1 MLFNA
6 RSFFILTLLFVQ
18 LSLRATLP
26 ELSSIDPIEYD
37 EKAQRLIAK
46 NDAQL
51 QLDQI
56 RVKADRITYYREY
69 SLADAIGRVV
79 INAQGI
85 RLLAERLS
93 YDGENKEFAL
103 DDLRTGYW
111 PYHLS
116 AKSAGGTNNYINLN
130 ETTLYYG
137 TPSIMTPNIKAKSV
151 NFNNGRSSS
160 IKFKK
165 ATVRLGPIP
174 IFYLPSYTHYFSEA
188 PLHLEATTGS
198 DSQLGVYLQT
208 TYLAQI
214 TPSLRAGLNLDL
226 YTKRGLLIGPAAQ
239 YSHSSKSHSLVG
251 AFSSGIIRDNAETF
265 IDNNGEE
272 TSSTRGYAEW
282 KHRHQIG
289 KRFQLINSL
298 SYWSDSEATLDFRDS
313 YFNKN
318 RRPDNFT
325 EASYL
330 GKNYLLSA
338 FGRFPSGNFHLTQQR
353 IPEVRLD
360 VFPTPL
366 WITGAYHHGS
376 ASYSLLREDFINTFD
391 NGINPILFDPDYTQY
406 QRLEINYSIQRPLRL
421 KDWVTL
427 TPMANTRLTHYQ
439 NQTMDANV
447 GDIFSLSPNKKTSR
461 EIYSFGFD
469 LEARAHANYPTIN
482 KLWEINGL
490 RHTLRPIA
498 KYRYYSKDNKN
509 NQIAAIERRAFD
521 LSRPIVDLNDLR
533 YSDTLNPTQ
542 LLRVGVENLYQTRS
556 EGYGSRNLASL
567 NVYQD
572 VLLDADN
579 YERYDNQPS
588 ESLHASWV
596 ELMLRPAPWLRFD
609 MSARFKTKDLTLEQ
623 LMTRSTLINGGSW
636 QIGLSTDMLRKQI
649 NQYRIDFICK
659 LSERYALFTNVRFDG
674 QTNEFTH
681 TRIGINTKIGNLWQ
695 LIYALTFRNNTSRES
710 DFSLTVNL
718 RLNQQ

>member
-6 RSFFILTLLFVQ
+6 RSFFILLLLSVQ
-18 LSLRATLP
+18 SPLRATLP

-69 SLADAIGRVV
+69 SLADAAGRVEV
-79 INAQGI
+79 STKGI
-85 RLLAERLS
+85 RLLAERFS
-93 YDGENKEFAL
+93 YDAENKEFAL
-103 DDLRTGYW
+103 DNVRTGYW

-116 AKSAGGTNNYINLN
+116 AERAGGTKNDINFS
-130 ETTLYYG
+130 ETTLFYG
-137 TPSIMTPNIKAKSV
+137 TPSSMTPNIKANSV
-151 NFNNGRSSS
+151 NFSSGS
-160 IKFKK
+160 SDTIKFEK
-165 ATVRLGPIP
+165 ATVRLGLIP
-174 IFYLPSYTHYFSEA
+174 IFYLPSYTHYFNEV
-188 PLHLEATTGS
+188 PLHLDATTGS
-198 DSQLGVYLQT
+198 DSLLGVYLQT
-208 TYLAQI
+208 TTLAQL
-214 TPSLRAGLNLDL
+214 TPSLRAGVNLDL

-239 YSHSSKSHSLVG
+239 YSHSSKSHSIVG
-251 AFSSGIIRDNAETF
+251 AFSSGVIWDNAEIF
-265 IDNNGEE
+265 IDNHRDG
-272 TSSTRGYAEW
+272 SSSKRGFAEW
-282 KHRHQIG
+282 RHRHQIG
-289 KRFQLINSL
+289 KRLQLRTSL
-298 SYWSDSEATLDFRDS
+298 SYWSDSEVTLDFRDT

-330 GKNYLLSA
+330 GNNYLVSV
-338 FGRFPSGNFHLTQQR
+338 FGRFASGNFYLIQQR

-366 WITGAYHHGS
+366 WTTGAYHHGS
-376 ASYSLLREDFINTFD
+376 ASYSQLREDFVKPFD
-391 NGINPILFDPDYTQY
+391 NDMNSILIDTEYTQY
-406 QRLEINYSIQRPLRL
+406 QRFEINYGIQRPLRL

-427 TPMANTRLTHYQ
+427 TPLASTQLTHYQ
-439 NQTMDANV
+439 NQAMDATV
-447 GDIFSLSPNKKTSR
+447 ADIFSLSPKNKTSR

-469 LEARAHANYPTIN
+469 LEARAHANYPTMN
-482 KLWEINGL
+482 KVWGINGL

-498 KYRYYSKDNKN
+498 KYRYFSKDDKN

-521 LSRPIVDLNDLR
+521 LGRPLVDLNDLR
-533 YSDTLNPTQ
+533 YSDTLHPSQ
-542 LLRVGVENLYQTRS
+542 LLRIGVENLYQTRS
-556 EGYGSRNLASL
+556 EGYGSRNLATF

-572 VLLDADN
+572 VLLDTDN

-588 ESLHASWV
+588 ESLHASWI

-609 MSARFKTKDLTLEQ
+609 MSARFKTKDLTIEE
-623 LMTRSTLINGGSW
+623 LMTRSTLISGESW
-636 QIGLSTDMLRKQI
+636 QIGLSTDMLKRHI

-674 QTNEFTH
+674 QTSEFTH
-681 TRIGINTKIGNLWQ
+681 TRVGISTKIGNLWQ
-695 LIYALTFRNNTSRES
+695 LIYALSFRNNTSRES
-710 DFSLTVNL
+710 DFSFTVNL
-718 RLNQQ
+718 RLNQ

>member
-1 MLFNA
+1 MLINA

-18 LSLRATLP
+18 LTLCATLP

-56 RVKADRITYYREY
+56 SVKADRITYYREY
-69 SLADAIGRVV
+69 SLADATGNVV

-93 YDGENKEFAL
+93 YDGENKEFAM
-103 DDLRTGYW
+103 DNVRTGYW

-116 AKSAGGTNNYINLN
+116 AKSAGGTNNYTSFS

-137 TPSIMTPNIKAKSV
+137 TPGRMTPNIKANSV
-151 NFNNGRSSS
+151 NFNSVNSST
-160 IKFKK
+160 ITFEK
-165 ATVRLGPIP
+165 ATVRLGRIP
-174 IFYLPSYTHYFSEA
+174 IFYIPSYTHYFNEA
-188 PLHLEATTGS
+188 PLHLDATTGS

-208 TYLAQI
+208 TSLGQI
-214 TPSLRAGLNLDL
+214 NPSLRAGINLDL
-226 YTKRGLLIGPAAQ
+226 YTKRGFLIGPAAQ

-251 AFSSGIIRDNAETF
+251 AFSSGIIRDSADSF
-265 IDNNGEE
+265 IDNNGEG
-272 TSSTRGYAEW
+272 TSSTRGFAEW
-282 KHRHQIG
+282 RHRHQIG
-289 KRFQLINSL
+289 KRFELGTSL
-298 SYWSDSEATLDFRDS
+298 SYWSDSEVTQDFRKP

-330 GKNYLLSA
+330 GDNYLVSA
-338 FGRFPSGNFHLTQQR
+338 FGRFASGNFHLTQQR

-360 VFPTPL
+360 VFPIPL
-366 WITGAYHHGS
+366 WTTGTYHYGS
-376 ASYSLLREDFINTFD
+376 ASYSLLREDFIEPFV
-391 NGINPILFDPDYTQY
+391 NGINPILIDAEYTQY
-406 QRLEINYSIQRPLRL
+406 QRLEMIYSIQRPLRL

-427 TPMANTRLTHYQ
+427 TPLASTRLTHYQ
-439 NQTMDANV
+439 NQKMDTTAADEF
-447 GDIFSLSPNKKTSR
+447 GLSPNNKTSR
-461 EIYSFGFD
+461 QIHSFGFD

-482 KLWEINGL
+482 KVWGINGL
-490 RHTLRPIA
+490 RHTLRPIV
-498 KYRYYSKDNKN
+498 KYRYYLKDNKN
-509 NQIAAIERRAFD
+509 NQIAAIERRAFN
-521 LSRPIVDLNDLR
+521 LSRPIIDLNDMR

-542 LLRVGVENLYQTRS
+542 LLRIGVENLYQTRS

-572 VLLDADN
+572 VLLDTDN

-609 MSARFKTKDLTLEQ
+609 MSARFKTKDLTIEQ
-623 LMTRSTLINGGSW
+623 LMTRSTLINGETW
-636 QIGLSTDMLRKQI
+636 QIGLSTDMLRKHI

-659 LSERYALFTNVRFDG
+659 LSERYALFTDVRFDG

-710 DFSLTVNL
+710 DFSFTVNL
-718 RLNQQ
+718 RLNQ

>member
-6 RSFFILTLLFVQ
+6 RSFFILLLLSVQ
-18 LSLRATLP
+18 SPLRATLP

-69 SLADAIGRVV
+69 SLADAAGRVEV
-79 INAQGI
+79 STKGI
-85 RLLAERLS
+85 RLLAERFS
-93 YDGENKEFAL
+93 YDAENKEFAL
-103 DDLRTGYW
+103 DNVRTGYW

-116 AKSAGGTNNYINLN
+116 AKRAGGTKNDINFS
-130 ETTLYYG
+130 ETTLFYG
-137 TPSIMTPNIKAKSV
+137 TPSSITPNIKANSV
-151 NFNNGRSSS
+151 NFSSGS
-160 IKFKK
+160 SDTIKFQK
-165 ATVRLGPIP
+165 ATVRLGLIP
-174 IFYLPSYTHYFSEA
+174 IFYLPSYTHYFNEV
-188 PLHLEATTGS
+188 PLHLDATTGS
-198 DSQLGVYLQT
+198 DSLLGVYLQT
-208 TYLAQI
+208 TTLAQL
-214 TPSLRAGLNLDL
+214 TPSLRAGVNLDL

-239 YSHSSKSHSLVG
+239 YSHSSKSHSIVG
-251 AFSSGIIRDNAETF
+251 AFSSGVIWDNAEIF
-265 IDNNGEE
+265 IDNHRDG
-272 TSSTRGYAEW
+272 SSSKRGFAEW
-282 KHRHQIG
+282 RHRHQIG
-289 KRFQLINSL
+289 KRLQLRTSL
-298 SYWSDSEATLDFRDS
+298 SYWSDSEVTLDFRDT

-330 GKNYLLSA
+330 GNNYLVSV
-338 FGRFPSGNFHLTQQR
+338 FGRFASGNFYLIQQR

-366 WITGAYHHGS
+366 WTTGAYHHGS
-376 ASYSLLREDFINTFD
+376 ASYSQLREDFVKPFD
-391 NGINPILFDPDYTQY
+391 NDMNSILIDTEYTQY
-406 QRLEINYSIQRPLRL
+406 QRFEINYGIQRPLRL

-427 TPMANTRLTHYQ
+427 TPLASTQLTHYQ
-439 NQTMDANV
+439 NQAMDATV
-447 GDIFSLSPNKKTSR
+447 ADIFSLSPKNKTSR

-469 LEARAHANYPTIN
+469 LEARAHANYPTMN
-482 KLWEINGL
+482 KVWGINGL

-498 KYRYYSKDNKN
+498 KYRYFSKDDKN

-521 LSRPIVDLNDLR
+521 LGRPLVDLNDLR
-533 YSDTLNPTQ
+533 YTDTLHPSQ
-542 LLRVGVENLYQTRS
+542 LLRIGVENLYQTRS
-556 EGYGSRNLASL
+556 EGYGSRNLATF

-572 VLLDADN
+572 VLLDTDN

-588 ESLHASWV
+588 ESLHASWI

-609 MSARFKTKDLTLEQ
+609 MSARFKTKDLTIEE
-623 LMTRSTLINGGSW
+623 LMTRSTLISGESW
-636 QIGLSTDMLRKQI
+636 QIGLSTDMLKRHI

-674 QTNEFTH
+674 QTSEFTH
-681 TRIGINTKIGNLWQ
+681 TRVGISTKIGNLWQ
-695 LIYALTFRNNTSRES
+695 LIYALSFRNNTSRES
-710 DFSLTVNL
+710 DFSFTVNL
-718 RLNQQ
+718 RLNQ